1 MWAHPRNESKGTKLE
16 RESQQVMPT
25 RLDMLDAIVGQRVMA
40 QQGSAV
46 RKGTVYRTL
55 NRLNFPKRTILPLTG
70 IGPLRIT
77 Q

>member
-1 MWAHPRNESKGTKLE
+1 MWAHPRNESKGAKLE

-55 NRLNFPKRTILPLTG
+55 NRLHFP
-70 IGPLRIT
+70 
-77 Q
+77 